1 MYANE
6 SLLRADIQPTRPNNR
21 VSAARYQVLADE
33 IRSVLTEAI
42 TQGGTTLRDFKR
54 VFDLVKDFGTSK
66 STKIDSIFDSL
77 LCPDRPAY
85 VTIPYCTSTASCSC
99 TTPS

>member
-1 MYANE
+1 MIRVHSLTAME
-6 SLLRADIQPTRPNNR
+6 SGAKA
-21 VSAARYQVLADE
+21 VSPHVRRTV
-33 IRSVLTEAI
+33 
-42 TQGGTTLRDFKR
+42 
-54 VFDLVKDFGTSK
+54 GTSQ
-66 STKIDSIFDSL
+66 STKIGSIFDSL

>member
-1 MYANE
+1 MNYKELTENE
-6 SLLRADIQPTRPNNR
+6 
-21 VSAARYQVLADE
+21 RYQIYVMNKAGHSQIE
-33 IRSVLTEAI
+33 IAQLLYRNASTI
-42 TQGGTTLRDFKR
+42 SRKLRRNSKR
-54 VFDLVKDFGTSK
+54 LFDLVKDFGTSQ

-77 LCPDRPAY
+77 LSPDRPAY

>member
-1 MYANE
+1 MKGDKPCPASIFSRYH
-6 SLLRADIQPTRPNNR
+6 SFADRHG
-21 VSAARYQVLADE
+21 S
-33 IRSVLTEAI
+33 
-42 TQGGTTLRDFKR
+42 KR
-54 VFDLVKDFGTSK
+54 VFDLVKDFGTSQ

>member
-1 MYANE
+1 MVRVRVVEIIVNTVN
-6 SLLRADIQPTRPNNR
+6 DIQRPF
-21 VSAARYQVLADE
+21 
-33 IRSVLTEAI
+33 
-42 TQGGTTLRDFKR
+42 GKR
-54 VFDLVKDFGTSK
+54 VFDPMKDFGTSQ
-66 STKIDSIFDSL
+66 STKIDSIFNSL

>member
-1 MYANE
+1 MIKYLRRENPNLPIYCALASSNE
-6 SLLRADIQPTRPNNR
+6 SRTGVPMPYAMH
-21 VSAARYQVLADE
+21 
-33 IRSVLTEAI
+33 
-42 TQGGTTLRDFKR
+42 KR
-54 VFDLVKDFGTSK
+54 VFDLVKDFGTSQ

-77 LCPDRPAY
+77 LCLDRPAY

>member
-1 MYANE
+1 MTQTKNGISALE
-6 SLLRADIQPTRPNNR
+6 LIRHLC
-21 VSAARYQVLADE
+21 VSY
-33 IRSVLTEAI
+33 
-42 TQGGTTLRDFKR
+42 GTAWSIKHKLMHKR
-54 VFDLVKDFGTSK
+54 VFDLVKDFGTSP

-77 LCPDRPAY
+77 LCPERPAY

>member
-1 MYANE
+1 M
-6 SLLRADIQPTRPNNR
+6 
-21 VSAARYQVLADE
+21 
-33 IRSVLTEAI
+33 
-42 TQGGTTLRDFKR
+42 
-54 VFDLVKDFGTSK
+54 KDFGTSQ

-85 VTIPYCTSTASCSC
+85 VTISYCTSTASCSC

>member
-1 MYANE
+1 MTIILPIDDCRINGPE
-6 SLLRADIQPTRPNNR
+6 DDMR
-21 VSAARYQVLADE
+21 VS
-33 IRSVLTEAI
+33 
-42 TQGGTTLRDFKR
+42 KR
-54 VFDLVKDFGTSK
+54 VFDLVKDFGTSQ

-99 TTPS
+99 TTLS

>member
-1 MYANE
+1 M
-6 SLLRADIQPTRPNNR
+6 
-21 VSAARYQVLADE
+21 
-33 IRSVLTEAI
+33 
-42 TQGGTTLRDFKR
+42 
-54 VFDLVKDFGTSK
+54 KDFGTSK

-77 LCPDRPAY
+77 FCPDRPTY

>member
-1 MYANE
+1 M
-6 SLLRADIQPTRPNNR
+6 
-21 VSAARYQVLADE
+21 
-33 IRSVLTEAI
+33 
-42 TQGGTTLRDFKR
+42 
-54 VFDLVKDFGTSK
+54 KDFGTSQ

-85 VTIPYCTSTASCSC
+85 VMILYCTSTASSSC

>member
-1 MYANE
+1 MMVCAWFPVAR
-6 SLLRADIQPTRPNNR
+6 RARAHSR
-21 VSAARYQVLADE
+21 
-33 IRSVLTEAI
+33 
-42 TQGGTTLRDFKR
+42 FKC
-54 VFDLVKDFGTSK
+54 VFDLVKDFGTSQ

>member
-1 MYANE
+1 MGIAENV
-6 SLLRADIQPTRPNNR
+6 AA
-21 VSAARYQVLADE
+21 AARVAFSQ
-33 IRSVLTEAI
+33 
-42 TQGGTTLRDFKR
+42 LRGCPSLVQACNPPFSNDKR
-54 VFDLVKDFGTSK
+54 VFDLVKDFGTSQ
-66 STKIDSIFDSL
+66 STKIDSIFNSL

>member
-1 MYANE
+1 M
-6 SLLRADIQPTRPNNR
+6 
-21 VSAARYQVLADE
+21 
-33 IRSVLTEAI
+33 
-42 TQGGTTLRDFKR
+42 
-54 VFDLVKDFGTSK
+54 KDFGTSQ

-77 LCPDRPAY
+77 LRPDRPAY